1 MLPGR
6 YFTDSGN
13 LAVARNSHSPV
24 EVHASE
30 CVTCDQVGYFRA
42 NSLKKYIGMVP
53 FSPYE
58 RAVQVEICCDAR

>member
-6 YFTDSGN
+6 YLTDSRN

-24 EVHASE
+24 EVHVSE
-30 CVTCDQVGYFRA
+30 CVTCDQHRYFWA
-42 NSLKKYIGMVP
+42 NSLKTYIGMGP

-58 RAVQVEICCDAR
+58 RADRVEI